1 MMAARRLFPLVELT
15 LARCREF
22 LREPDAIFWVYVF
35 PLFLV
40 LALGIAFRD
49 SPVERFRVAV
59 LSDSSADATLAAL
72 QADNR
77 FLVEA
82 LDEPT
87 ARSRLRLGRID
98 LMIASRPAERP
109 TYVFLFD
116 PTRAQSVLARDAAD
130 DLLQRAAGRRD
141 AAERID
147 QTFDEP
153 GGRYIDFLIP
163 GLIGMGLMGGGMW
176 GVGFAS
182 VDMRIRKLLKRYRAT
197 PMRRSDFLASLILS
211 RLLFTLPEVSLL
223 ILFSSWMF
231 GVGCAG
237 SYATLAALVVLG
249 ALQFAG
255 LGLLVAMRA
264 QTIETVMGLMNAV
277 MMPMWIGSG
286 IFFSIERFPEA
297 VQPFLH
303 ALPLTPL
310 LAALRQVMLE
320 GAGWAAVAPQ
330 AALIV
335 GWTIVSFAVALR
347 WFRWT

>member
-1 MMAARRLFPLVELT
+1 MSSARRFSPLVELT

-22 LREPDAIFWVYVF
+22 IREPDAIFWVYVF

-49 SPVERFRVAV
+49 RPIDRFRVAV
-59 LSDSSADATLAAL
+59 IPQARGEAAAAVIRTDSRFEVSLS
-72 QADNR
+72 
-77 FLVEA
+77 
-82 LDEPT
+82 DEPT
-87 ARSRLRLGRID
+87 ARGELRMGRID
-98 LMIASRPAERP
+98 LYLEAPESDPP
-109 TYVFLFD
+109 QYLFHFD

-147 QTFDEP
+147 RPFDEP

-223 ILFSSWMF
+223 ILFSHWLF
-231 GVGCAG
+231 GVSCMG
-237 SYATLAALVVLG
+237 SYFTLAGLIVLG

-277 MMPMWIGSG
+277 MTPMWIGSG
-286 IFFSIERFPEA
+286 IFFSIERFPEPI
-297 VQPFLH
+297 QPWLQL
-303 ALPLTPL
+303 LPLTPL
-310 LAALRQVMLE
+310 LAALRSVMLE
-320 GAGWAAVAPQ
+320 GAGWTAVAPQ
-330 AALIV
+330 VSAVVA
-335 GWTIVSFAVALR
+335 WTVVSFAVALR
-347 WFRWT
+347 WFRWS

>member
-49 SPVERFRVAV
+49 SPVERFHVAV
-59 LSDSSADATLAAL
+59 LNDPSAEATLAVL
-72 QADNR
+72 RADSR
-77 FLVEA
+77 FAAEA
-82 LDEPT
+82 LDEPA

-109 TYVFLFD
+109 TYIFLFN
-116 PTRAQSVLARDAAD
+116 PTRPQSVLARDAAD

-223 ILFSSWMF
+223 VLFSSWLF

-320 GAGWAAVAPQ
+320 GAGWTAVAPQ

-335 GWTIVSFAVALR
+335 GWTIASFAVALR